1 MEGTIEEGI
10 TTIVDIDI
18 DMVIIII
25 MGTVII
31 MDVAIELHQVAMGII
46 ETGMTIIDTD
56 LTGTTID
63 PILIIEIEAI
73 IQEVTTVRQDLE
85 QQVEDTDKTLTL
97 LFLMKGF
104 SSYPEII
111 SRTFPTINPP
121 KVPIIYPIIA
131 MSTPMGIRA
140 LE

>member
-10 TTIVDIDI
+10 TTIVGTDI
-18 DMVIIII
+18 DMDIIII

-31 MDVAIELHQVAMGII
+31 MDVATELHRVAMGII

-85 QQVEDTDKTLTL
+85 QQVEDTDKTLNPFIFNERVQ
-97 LFLMKGF
+97 FL
-104 SSYPEII
+104 S
-111 SRTFPTINPP
+111 
-121 KVPIIYPIIA
+121 
-131 MSTPMGIRA
+131 
-140 LE
+140 